1 MDWKAV
7 IGTVAPTVA
16 TALGGPLAGLA
27 VDAIGKAIGMDQ
39 PTVQKVQDAI
49 SKGNLSAD
57 QIVAM
62 KQAEIAL
69 QERMRELD
77 ITEAQLT
84 FNDRDSARKREASVK
99 DRMPGILA
107 IGVTIGFFGVLAV
120 LLTNGKPEHGG
131 DALLVMLGS
140 LGTAWASVI
149 AYYFGSSSGSAF
161 KNGMIDKLT
170 QKP

>member
-1 MDWKAV
+1 
-7 IGTVAPTVA
+7 
-16 TALGGPLAGLA
+16 
-27 VDAIGKAIGMDQ
+27 MDQ
-39 PTVQKVQDAI
+39 PTMSKVKDV
-49 SKGNLSAD
+49 LSQGQLNAD
-57 QIVAM
+57 QIVAL
-62 KQAEIAL
+62 KQAEQAL
-69 QERMRELD
+69 QIRLRELD
-77 ITEAQLT
+77 ISEEQLSAT
-84 FNDRDSARKREASVK
+84 DRDSARKREATVK

-120 LLTNGKPEHGG
+120 LLTNGKPDHGG